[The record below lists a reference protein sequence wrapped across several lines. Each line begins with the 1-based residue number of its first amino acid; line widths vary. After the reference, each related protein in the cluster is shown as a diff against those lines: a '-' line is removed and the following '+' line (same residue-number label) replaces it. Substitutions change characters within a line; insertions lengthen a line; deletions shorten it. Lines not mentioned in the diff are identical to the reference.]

1 MTAVVNPVE
10 LSILVL
16 LVGHIVI
23 GIAPTRGIHCGC
35 QSNPPMGLPGDFRTI
50 RAADWSVTAASGN
63 FQVPLYN
70 TGRYVCMIAA
80 GGIPVDA
87 SLLQSW
93 VFLLLRLRS
102 GCDAPHGL
110 SWILSLLT
118 GPLLLLLSC
127 HDHLIPEAYI
137 ILRGVVWDYLVKHGL
152 TIWLPLDPL
161 GTCIA

>member
-1 MTAVVNPVE
+1 
-10 LSILVL
+10 
-16 LVGHIVI
+16 
-23 GIAPTRGIHCGC
+23 
-35 QSNPPMGLPGDFRTI
+35 
-50 RAADWSVTAASGN
+50 
-63 FQVPLYN
+63 
-70 TGRYVCMIAA
+70 MIAA

-102 GCDAPHGL
+102 ACDTPHGL
-110 SWILSLLT
+110 SWILSLLN

-152 TIWLPLDPL
+152 TIWLP
-161 GTCIA
+161 